1 MVEAIDEASVGNQY
15 YEPVEETELNI
26 KQIKGIGSHGPCQ
39 VVAVCERSRE
49 ILEAVSDQKP
59 PNENRYWGYHLMLDC
74 RNCDIDKITDRD
86 NLAAF
91 ATEMVKRIGMKAYG
105 EPQLNHFATHEPEA
119 AGYTLTQLIETSL
132 ISGHFVD
139 KNGDCYLDIF
149 SCKQFSIQDAKDV
162 VHEFLNPK
170 NINMYFLTRQA

>member
-1 MVEAIDEASVGNQY
+1 MVDAIDDTCTGNGY
-15 YEPVEETELNI
+15 YEPVEETELSI
-26 KQIKGIGSHGPCQ
+26 KQIKETGMHGSFQ
-39 VVAVCERSRE
+39 VFAICERSRE
-49 ILEAVSDQKP
+49 ILGAVAEQKP
-59 PNENRYWGYHLMLDC
+59 QKENSYWGYHLMLDC
-74 RNCDIDKITDRD
+74 RSCDIDKITDRD

-105 EPQLNHFATHEPEA
+105 MPQLNHFATHDPEA

-149 SCKQFSIQDAKDV
+149 SCKQFSIQEAKNV
-162 VHEFLNPK
+162 VQEFLNPK